1 MSATSSA
8 RDAEPSFGKR
18 HHQERSRRQSLPS
31 NLPSSSRR
39 RMSGLAISDGT
50 IDFLGSRPVSQA
62 GPHVQFASPPYM
74 PIYGAASSSSSEA
87 NRRSMPPLGSTVSI
101 SSLNSLATP
110 SRSGRP
116 GHVRSESSR
125 LRRRLAR
132 WTSWSK
138 PQDGGLEFGCA
149 GTNDWSEGPVDMV
162 SLSLAILLLVGQWD
176 VQRLTARDLQSDRYY
191 SPYRGTANRGSFS
204 SSAGSTSAAGWSHS
218 RGESTSSTFS
228 TVSTAPS
235 SAPNSPTLRAAA
247 KQQAVPSSST
257 GEGTVTPRT
266 AERIRSEAAAVEA
279 VDEYFRRMRLAAPE
293 APSTSSTSGA
303 FSFPQRPLSSAP
315 TSIDVELARSIK
327 SEHKRSLSDELEIQF
342 IETGHTTFTPFSAS
356 RLDDDDQS
364 SLVLSYEGLSDDG
377 DNSTYVPSEV
387 TPIPP
392 ALFEI
397 PEEYSGSNSTATT
410 ARPSLAVPDLA
421 VVDGVEE
428 DLVPA
433 LEELSDYF
441 ASTLSVEGI
450 ERDIVPEPQPAVWV
464 PVPIKPLSP
473 RRRVVAKPEVPDLS
487 KFAFPPKSAATLSPS
502 PPPGVS
508 HARGGSASSLP
519 VVSSAPAARLEPPQG
534 HRRGQSASFA
544 AAERGKLVAAGQL
557 KPSLAERYL
566 LRDRNVLYDWI

>member
-1 MSATSSA
+1 MSATTSA

-18 HHQERSRRQSLPS
+18 QHQERSRRQSLPS

-50 IDFLGSRPVSQA
+50 VDFLGSRPVSQA

-74 PIYGAASSSSSEA
+74 PMYGAASSSSSDA
-87 NRRSMPPLGSTVSI
+87 HRRSMPPIGSTASI

-116 GHVRSESSR
+116 GHVRTESSR

-149 GTNDWSEGPVDMV
+149 GTNDWSEGPVDM
-162 SLSLAILLLVGQWD
+162 
-176 VQRLTARDLQSDRYY
+176 SDRYY

-235 SAPNSPTLRAAA
+235 SAPNSPTMRAAA
-247 KQQAVPSSST
+247 KQQAVPSSSA

-266 AERIRSEAAAVEA
+266 AERMRSEAAAVEA

-293 APSTSSTSGA
+293 ASSTSSTSGA

-315 TSIDVELARSIK
+315 TSIDVELARSTK
-327 SEHKRSLSDELEIQF
+327 SDHKRSLSDELQIQF

-356 RLDDDDQS
+356 QLDDDDQS
-364 SLVLSYEGLSDDG
+364 SLVLSNEDLSDDG
-377 DNSTYVPSEV
+377 DHSTYVLSEV

-410 ARPSLAVPDLA
+410 ARPSLAVPDLV

-441 ASTLSVEGI
+441 ASTLSVEAI
-450 ERDIVPEPQPAVWV
+450 ERDVVPVPQPAEWI
-464 PVPIKPLSP
+464 PVPIEPLSP
-473 RRRVVAKPEVPDLS
+473 RRRVATKPEVPDLS
-487 KFAFPPKSAATLSPS
+487 KFAFPPKAAATLSPS

-519 VVSSAPAARLEPPQG
+519 VIASAPAVGLEPPQG

-557 KPSLAERYL
+557 KPSLAEQYL
-566 LRDRNVLYDWI
+566 LRDRNVLYNWI